1 VYSPPDPNPLFNQSD
16 LVVTVETDS
25 GIMGIGEGGSRDML
39 EQCAGRLIGQDP
51 NVVIDSSRL
60 NLNNYSTMV
69 ELENDFEHS
78 RRLLGERLRE
88 PAPGR
93 IQLLTGPRQVGK
105 TTLLLE
111 LAREFGELA
120 IYIAGDEPDAALPG
134 FWERCWT
141 EAEARAQRGTA
152 ALLLDEIHHLPDWA
166 ARLKGQWDRLRR
178 RHLPLHVVAT
188 GSSTLRVATGS
199 RESLAGRFERMT
211 LSHWPA
217 AALASTFHL
226 SAQDAALSVVQ
237 FGSYPGA
244 MEFNSDLARWRAYV
258 REAIIEPAIGRDV
271 LALGAVRRPALLRQ
285 VFAITTVSPA
295 QIVSLQKL
303 QGQLQDKG
311 ALETVAHY
319 LTMLQEGYLVASLEK
334 FGSRVHRRRSAPP
347 KLVTLNNAVL
357 SAMHP
362 DGPPDPAKDP
372 ARFGAWVENACLAF
386 AVNQGQRVTYWREEP
401 LEIDAVFEGSWG
413 NWAVEVKTGSFDVHA
428 LKGLLEFCR
437 RNPKFIPLVI
447 TGPRSENVPR
457 RHGIRG
463 LSWEEFLVSGT
474 PR

>member
-1 VYSPPDPNPLFNQSD
+1 
-16 LVVTVETDS
+16 
-25 GIMGIGEGGSRDML
+25 
-39 EQCAGRLIGQDP
+39 
-51 NVVIDSSRL
+51 
-60 NLNNYSTMV
+60 MV
-69 ELENDFEHS
+69 ELENDFGHC

-111 LAREFGELA
+111 LVRQFGEA
-120 IYIAGDEPDAALPG
+120 AVYMADEPDAALPG

-141 EAEARAQRGTA
+141 EAEAQAQRGTA
-152 ALLLDEIHHLPDWA
+152 VLLLDEIHHLPDWA
-166 ARLKGQWDRLRR
+166 ARLKGQWDRLRG

-188 GSSTLRVATGS
+188 GSSALRVATGS

-226 SAQDAALSVVQ
+226 SEQDAALNLVQ

-244 MEFNSDLARWRAYV
+244 MGFRSDPARWRSYV
-258 REAIIEPAIGRDV
+258 KDAIIEPAIGRDV

-285 VFAITTVSPA
+285 VFAIATASPA

-319 LTMLQEGYLVASLEK
+319 LTMLQEAYLLAPLEK
-334 FGSRVHRRRSAPP
+334 FAARAHRRRSAPP
-347 KLVTLNNAVL
+347 KLVTLNNALL

-362 DGPPDPAKDP
+362 EGAPDPPKEP
-372 ARFGAWVENACLAF
+372 QRFGAWVENACLAF

-413 NWAVEVKTGSFDVHA
+413 NWAVEVKAGNFDLHA
-428 LKGLLEFCR
+428 LKGLLEFSR
-437 RNPKFIPLVI
+437 RNPRFTPLVI
-447 TGPRSENVPR
+447 TAPGVESVPR
-457 RHGIRG
+457 RHGIRSA
-463 LSWEEFLVSGT
+463 SWEEFLVSG
-474 PR
+474 PPS

>member
-1 VYSPPDPNPLFNQSD
+1 MIEL
-16 LVVTVETDS
+16 T
-25 GIMGIGEGGSRDML
+25 
-39 EQCAGRLIGQDP
+39 
-51 NVVIDSSRL
+51 
-60 NLNNYSTMV
+60 NN
-69 ELENDFEHS
+69 FEHC

-111 LAREFGELA
+111 LAGQFGEA
-120 IYIAGDEPDAALPG
+120 STYMAGDEPDAALPG
-134 FWERCWT
+134 FWERCWA
-141 EAEARAQRGTA
+141 EAEARAERGTA
-152 ALLLDEIHHLPDWA
+152 VLLLDEIHHMPDWS

-188 GSSTLRVATGS
+188 GSSALRVATGS
-199 RESLAGRFERMT
+199 RESLAGRFERTT
-211 LSHWPA
+211 LSHWLA
-217 AALASTFHL
+217 AALARTFHL
-226 SAQDAALSVVQ
+226 SEHDAALNLVQ

-244 MEFNSDLARWRAYV
+244 MEFKSDSARWRAYV
-258 REAIIEPAIGRDV
+258 RDAIIEPAVGRDV

-285 VFAITTVSPA
+285 VFAIATASPA

-319 LTMLQEGYLVASLEK
+319 LTMLQEAYLVVPLEK
-334 FGSRVHRRRSAPP
+334 FAARTHRRRSAPP
-347 KLVTLNNAVL
+347 KLVTLNNALL

-362 DGPPDPAKDP
+362 DGSPDPAREP
-372 ARFGAWVENACLAF
+372 QRFGAWVENACLAF
-386 AVNQGQRVTYWREEP
+386 AVNQGQKVTYWREEP

-413 NWAVEVKTGSFDVHA
+413 SWAVEVKTGSFDVQA

-437 RNPKFIPLVI
+437 RNPKFTALVI
-447 TGPRSENVPR
+447 TAAGNESAPR
-457 RHGIRG
+457 RHGVSSV
-463 LSWEEFLVSGT
+463 SWLEFLISGPPT
-474 PR
+474 F